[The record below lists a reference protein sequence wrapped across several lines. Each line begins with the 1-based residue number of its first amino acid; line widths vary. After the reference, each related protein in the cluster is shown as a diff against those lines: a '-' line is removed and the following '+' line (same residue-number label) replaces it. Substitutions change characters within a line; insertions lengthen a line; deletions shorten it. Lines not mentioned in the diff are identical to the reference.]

1 MAAKSSAGSG
11 ASKGPIPVQ
20 ALSRGLGILSQFTAR
35 DPALSLAELSRRTGL
50 HRATVY
56 RFAKTL
62 QAEGFLT
69 QDTAAGVY
77 RVGPAWAA
85 ALYTLG
91 SNSVL
96 ADILSRDLKSLA
108 EATGQGASISVRKG
122 DHVQIINVVPVSN
135 DDAPELPASSL
146 VPLSEHALVHA
157 RVHLAYS
164 SEDTRQRMTAVP
176 VTRHTER
183 TVTDKAVIR
192 AQLEQTAAEGIAYSS
207 DEFRKGLSAMAV
219 PIFSK
224 GDMVAAL
231 GLLIPS
237 QRFTDDRTEGFA
249 RELRMA
255 AAMMGRRLDEYFY
268 RLLP

>member
-1 MAAKSSAGSG
+1 VAAKSSEEPAAG
-11 ASKGPIPVQ
+11 KGPIPVQ
-20 ALSRGLGILSQFTAR
+20 ALSRGLGILSQFTAQ
-35 DPALSLAELSRRTGL
+35 DPALSLAELGRRTGL

-56 RFAKTL
+56 RFVKTL

-69 QDTAAGVY
+69 QDAAAGVY

-96 ADILSRDLKSLA
+96 ADILSSDLKMLA
-108 EATGQGASISVRKG
+108 TATGAGASISVRKG
-122 DHVQIINVVPVSN
+122 DHVQIINVVPVSSDN
-135 DDAPELPASSL
+135 APELPASSM
-146 VPLSEHALVHA
+146 VPLSEHAIVHA

-164 SEDTRQRMTAVP
+164 SEDTQRRMLAVP
-176 VTRHTER
+176 AVRHTER
-183 TVTDKAVIR
+183 TVTDKAGLR
-192 AQLEQTAAEGIAYSS
+192 TLLNKTASGGFAYSCG
-207 DEFRKGLSAMAV
+207 EYKKGLSAMAV

-224 GDMVAAL
+224 GDVVAAL

-237 QRFTDDRTEGFA
+237 EQLTDDRIDSYA
-249 RELRMA
+249 RELRTA
-255 AAMMGRRLDEYFY
+255 AALMGRRLDEYSC